1 MTLRVRLT
9 TSALV
14 LCSVLLLAGCPPR
27 VSIGQI
33 NSRPGRYAGKE
44 VTVAGRVTGSFG
56 LLGTGIFEL
65 EDGTGRIWVYSQ
77 GRGVPGNGY
86 RVAVT
91 GVIEQ
96 GVSLG
101 GRNFA
106 TILKET
112 RRQH

>member
-1 MTLRVRLT
+1 MTLRVRLMT
-9 TSALV
+9 TALV
-14 LCSVLLLAGCPPR
+14 LCGALLLAGCPPR
-27 VSIGQI
+27 VTIGQI
-33 NSRPGRYAGKE
+33 NARPGRYAGKE
-44 VTVAGRVTGSFG
+44 VTVAGRVTDSFG

-65 EDGTGRIWVYSQ
+65 EDESGRIWVYSQ
-77 GRGVPGNGY
+77 GRGVPGNGA

-91 GVIEQ
+91 GDIEQ